1 MKRVHTAATI
11 ADAYMVRDVLLAEGI
26 DATIRNEHLIGAS
39 GEVPVPE
46 TWPTIEVEEA
56 AEDRAR
62 AILSDYRT
70 EDGHHA
76 LDAMDAGAAT
86 GADGP
91 EAHLAMSELF
101 VAAGRLMRSPDQGDA
116 VDDLQRH
123 ATFVTTTAAPF
134 GVSAEGW
141 QNMGALAEATVQAV
155 ANGAPE
161 DDVRDRA
168 AQLRSAVA
176 PFV

>member
-1 MKRVHTAATI
+1 MKQVHTARTI

-26 DATIRNEHLIGAS
+26 DATIRNEHLIGTS
-39 GEVPVPE
+39 GEVPVHE
-46 TWPTIEVEEA
+46 TWPTIEVEA
-56 AEDRAR
+56 AEEDRAR

-70 EDGHHA
+70 EDGHQA
-76 LDAMDAGAAT
+76 LDAMEAGAST

-101 VAAGRLMRSPDQGDA
+101 VAAGRLMRSPDRGDA
-116 VDDLQRH
+116 VDDLQGH

-134 GVSAEGW
+134 GVSVEDW
-141 QNMGALAEATVQAV
+141 QNIGVLAEATVEAV
-155 ANGAPE
+155 ANGASE
-161 DDVRDRA
+161 DEVRSRA